1 MNKGFGGYRVP
12 FVGGGGISSL
22 NAKSKDLKVFDSSYA
37 IANLNR
43 VNNIA
48 TSHSSAARRN

>member
-1 MNKGFGGYRVP
+1 MNQGLGGYRVP
-12 FVGGGGISSL
+12 CVGGGGISSL

-48 TSHSSAARRN
+48 TLK

>member
-12 FVGGGGISSL
+12 FAGGGGLTALI
-22 NAKSKDLKVFDSSYA
+22 AKSKDLKVFDSSYA

-48 TSHSSAARRN
+48 TLK

>member
-12 FVGGGGISSL
+12 FVGGGISSL

-48 TSHSSAARRN
+48 TLK